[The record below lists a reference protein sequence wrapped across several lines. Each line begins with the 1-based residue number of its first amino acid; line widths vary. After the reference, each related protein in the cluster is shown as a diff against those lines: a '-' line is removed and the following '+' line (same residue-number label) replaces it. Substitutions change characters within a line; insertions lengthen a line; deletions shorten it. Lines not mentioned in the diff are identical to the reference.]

1 MESHPI
7 VFLEAVTIGVTEALV
22 VLGIVTLF
30 FGGKKIPQVAEAL
43 GKAVRNFRN
52 ASDQAQAEERE
63 TDEDEEGPEP
73 RN

>member
-1 MESHPI
+1 MESHRV
-7 VFLEAVTIGVTEALV
+7 VFMEAVTIGMTEALV

-52 ASDQAQAEERE
+52 ASEQAKPDEAE
-63 TDEDEEGPEP
+63 TDDEDAEP
-73 RN
+73 RD